1 MAKHDIKNDTILAL
15 DLGTTF
21 VKAILAHRRKDGSL
35 EILGTGI
42 AKQFPASMH
51 CGAITDIPTVTSVCE
66 RAVGAAEKVAGIRAK
81 NVIIGV
87 SGEFVKGET
96 TAIHYSR
103 GKKPKPIT
111 EAEMAVLL
119 KKAQDNARAAA
130 KSQLAIETVNPEV
143 SVRLINSSVVSI
155 NIDGCDVNNPIGFRG
170 SDVKVRFY
178 TAFAPLVQISAI
190 EKICA
195 ELSLNL
201 LSVVVEPFAI
211 CRAYLGDSGD
221 TSSALFLDIG
231 GGTTDL
237 ALIKKGGIE
246 GTKTFAIG
254 SDSAEKDPSIWFDG
268 LTISLGDFTK
278 FGELPTK
285 ILLSG
290 GGAKNLDLVELIAT
304 SDWYQSLGIRKRPTL
319 ELIDPTKFE
328 GFIYNRQ
335 SIEIDESYTT
345 AMGLLRVASDVLADE
360 PKNKLTE
367 RIAQILKN

>member
-1 MAKHDIKNDTILAL
+1 MASRDKNDIVLAL

-21 VKAILAHRRKDGSL
+21 VKAILARHNKDGSL
-35 EILGTGI
+35 EILGTGV
-42 AKQFPASMH
+42 AEQFPAAMH
-51 CGAITDIPTVTSVCE
+51 SGAIMDIPTVTSVCE
-66 RAVGAAEKVAGIRAK
+66 RAVGAAEKVACIRAK
-81 NVIIGV
+81 NVVVGI
-87 SGEFVKGET
+87 SGDFVKGET

-111 EAEMAVLL
+111 EAEMSVLL
-119 KKAQDNARAAA
+119 KKAQDNARIVA
-130 KSQLAIETVNPEV
+130 KEQLAIETVNPEV
-143 SVRLINSSVVSI
+143 EVRLINSSVVSI

-178 TAFAPLVQISAI
+178 TAFAPMVQISAI

-195 ELSLNL
+195 ELNLNL
-201 LSVVVEPFAI
+201 LSVIVEPFAI
-211 CRAYLGDSGD
+211 CRAYLGDQGN

-254 SDSAEKDPSIWFDG
+254 SDSAKKDPSIWFDG
-268 LTISLGDFTK
+268 LIIALSDFTK

-304 SDWYQSLGIRKRPTL
+304 SDWYQALGICKRPSL
-319 ELIDPTKFE
+319 ELIDPVQFD
-328 GFIYNRQ
+328 GFVYNRQ

-345 AMGLLRVASDVLADE
+345 AMGLLRVACDILADE
-360 PKNKLTE
+360 PKSKFSRRLAE
-367 RIAQILKN
+367 ILKN